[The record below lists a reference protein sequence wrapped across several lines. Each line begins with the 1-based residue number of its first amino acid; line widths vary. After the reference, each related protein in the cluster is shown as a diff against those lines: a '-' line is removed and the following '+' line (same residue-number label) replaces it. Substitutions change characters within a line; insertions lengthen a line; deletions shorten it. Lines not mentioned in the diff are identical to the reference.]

1 MYTLYYLNSTSDDKI
16 YIGITNNPDRRYY
29 EHINYT
35 VEKKYYNGNWIRKT
49 LSNGGNIIMNIV
61 VNNLKKKTAIELEIK
76 MIELIKRI
84 SPDKITNTAQG
95 GLGFNH
101 KGIPH
106 SESHK
111 KSLEKA
117 QPHKVRIPKDILYD
131 LYVNQKLSK
140 KKIGNMY
147 CCGATTIDRRLV
159 EYKIPIR
166 KTTNYKVSYKLDKEL
181 VIKMFVEKNM
191 TICDIAQEFGVGH
204 SGIRSLLQREKLDTG
219 LNKFSNK
226 TNIDSIY
233 RRFNQLVESGMKR
246 MKIYETLSIETG
258 LSKGYLSKIRLSNG
272 NLSSLNNII
281 YISSV
286 ETEEEVYRL
295 NHYTNFQPLY
305 WEDNLKKSNKIINDK

>member
-111 KSLEKA
+111 RALEKA

-131 LYVNQKLSK
+131 LYVNKKLSK
-140 KKIGNMY
+140 KSIGKIY
-147 CCGATTIDRRLV
+147 DCGATTIDRRLI
-159 EYKIPIR
+159 EYNISPR
-166 KTTNYKVSYKLDKEL
+166 TTPNYKVSYKLDKEL
-181 VIKMFVEKNM
+181 VLDMFLNKRMSILKISEYFN
-191 TICDIAQEFGVGH
+191 IG
-204 SGIRSLLQREKLDTG
+204 SNGIRTLLKREGIDTM
-219 LNKFSNK
+219 LNKFNK
-226 TNIDSIY
+226 NLDFNI
-233 RRFNQLVESGMKR
+233 FKKR
-246 MKIYETLSIETG
+246 YNDLSKLGIKKMKIYETISLETG
-258 LSKGYLSKIRLSNG
+258 FSKGYISKI
-272 NLSSLNNII
+272 I
-281 YISSV
+281 YK
-286 ETEEEVYRL
+286 EY
-295 NHYTNFQPLY
+295 
-305 WEDNLKKSNKIINDK
+305 